1 MWQFCNTTSW
11 NAAPSYDRASII
23 FINGFGHSLLFPLDR
38 LYILITICHWYL
50 RCAAFFPI
58 SWEHSK
64 SFLGLHHHHQ
74 NLFVAAKIF
83 FFPPVSFSY
92 FILHADKEMGTEHMF
107 LPHAATK
114 ILSKGTNISVIC
126 WSDSRSFFEL
136 GALVMFEWFIRQG

>member
-1 MWQFCNTTSW
+1 MTILQHHKLKCSPKLRQSIHYFYKWLWTLTAVPSW
-11 NAAPSYDRASII
+11 S
-23 FINGFGHSLLFPLDR
+23 R

-74 NLFVAAKIF
+74 NLFVAAKINF
-83 FFPPVSFSY
+83 FSPVSFSY

-107 LPHAATK
+107 LPHAATN
-114 ILSKGTNISVIC
+114 ILSKGTNLSVIC